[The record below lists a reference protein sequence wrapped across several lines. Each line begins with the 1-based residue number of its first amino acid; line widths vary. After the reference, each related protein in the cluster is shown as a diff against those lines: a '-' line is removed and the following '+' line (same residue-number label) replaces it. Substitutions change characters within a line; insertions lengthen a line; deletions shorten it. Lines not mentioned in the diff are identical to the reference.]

1 MNAGDCLSHPS
12 GSSGRSLDLYA
23 KWATV
28 MLTLTGF
35 SLEQASQLVAVLTM
49 LLSSIGGFPV
59 RWRSWRAARRTSEA
73 VSSPTV
79 LSARHAAREPIGS
92 RDHHRRAG
100 GQHIN
105 FSREVSIP

>member
-1 MNAGDCLSHPS
+1 MNAGDRISHLSASP
-12 GSSGRSLDLYA
+12 GRSLDFYA

-35 SLEQASQLVAVLTM
+35 SLEQAYQLVAVLKM

-59 RWRSWRAARRTSEA
+59 RWRSWRAARRTSGA

-79 LSARHAAREPIGS
+79 TSARRGAREPLGR

-100 GQHIN
+100 GQYIP
-105 FSREVSIP
+105 FSREVSIL

>member
-1 MNAGDCLSHPS
+1 MNAWDRISHLCASP
-12 GSSGRSLDLYA
+12 GRSLDFYA

-35 SLEQASQLVAVLTM
+35 SLEQASQLVAVLKT

-73 VSSPTV
+73 VSNPTV
-79 LSARHAAREPIGS
+79 PSARRGAREPLG
-92 RDHHRRAG
+92 RHDRHRQAG
-100 GQHIN
+100 GQCIP